1 MQPNLTRLIT
11 ILVVLGIII
20 GGGAIFVKI
29 YPDLLWFDMVGYLA
43 IYKQVLLTKIGLGVV
58 VSGFFL
64 TVTLTNLLLLY
75 RFTPP
80 RLSPTLLESI
90 PLEGMPDFNLR
101 KAVYVVLTLLAIGG
115 SIVGG
120 YASTDYWEQF
130 LRYSNASNL
139 SFQSASS
146 LNAPANRDATE
157 IAISELEYRAK
168 VLKVGDAVTVKEGD
182 NNHAS
187 EIGSISPGGDGS
199 IKIVLNQGLSF
210 DATEDA
216 VLVAATRDPIF
227 NKNVS
232 YYVFRMPLERLICGY
247 LFGLFMLV
255 TLFTGVIYF
264 FHGLLINENNRFAPP
279 QRAKT
284 HLFVLIGLTLLF
296 RAWNYRFVMYDLL
309 YTTND
314 VVRGGGGYA
323 AIQAR
328 LPVLWI
334 LLALTVICAL
344 IFFISIFLRR
354 ISFAVGSVIVLLLVA
369 FMGQAYPR
377 IVQNLKV
384 EPSKQELEGTYINYN
399 IRATLHAY
407 DLEDST
413 VTEKEYP
420 LTGELSHDSI
430 AGPENAAVIK
440 NIRLWDWRP
449 LRRTFRQLQEL
460 RSQYDF
466 FDVDIDR
473 YPVESGE
480 PRQVM
485 LSGRELN
492 INDLPREVSRDWFK
506 RTYVYTHGYGAV
518 LSPVNEILDG
528 KPKMYIRDM
537 DPINYEPEWTHRFNE
552 NPGPRIYYGERTD
565 HYVIVHPDRSE
576 NLEFD
581 YPETFGQD
589 FAKYSYQGEGG
600 VELSSFLRKLAY
612 MLKFN
617 NALNFILPGEI
628 QSTSR
633 VLYDRNIK
641 ERVSRIAP
649 FLKYDSDP
657 YLVIHNGRLIWIID
671 AYTTTARYPYSA
683 PMQDAIRSIIA
694 ERGGRRAA
702 GRIVGGER
710 PWGNYIRNAAKVTID
725 AYDGSVNF
733 YLMEQEQDPVAE
745 CYRRIF
751 PDLFKPFDAMPE
763 DLKTHVRYPTTMFLI
778 QARMYQDYHMKHP
791 ITFYAS
797 EDQWQIGE
805 ELYDN
810 TERPRP
816 AQSLQPQSPFAR
828 TQQLPETVTNVQEV
842 APYYVI
848 VKIPGEER
856 AEFVLMLPFTP
867 KNKPNLTA
875 WIAARCDFPQY
886 GQLLVYRFPKGKLA
900 PGPMQMEN
908 FITQEP
914 GISQQISL
922 WNTQGSRVLRG
933 NLLIIPM
940 NESILYV
947 EPIYIQ
953 AENEESAIPELRRVV
968 VGYKENVVWGASLDE
983 ALNNMFGKRLE
994 VALTQD
1000 SSAAETPEAVSA
1012 SDSILIPTLAQQARE
1027 QFESAQA
1034 AQRAGNWAEYG
1045 RHLNLLEA
1053 TLKQIEAD
1061 TQ

>member
-1 MQPNLTRLIT
+1 MQPNLTRLIIT
-11 ILVVLGIII
+11 FVVLAVII

-29 YPDLLWFDMVGYLA
+29 YPDLLWFNMIGYLA
-43 IYKQVLLTKIGLGVV
+43 IYKKVLLTKVALGIA
-58 VSGFFL
+58 VSGLFL
-64 TVTLTNLLLLY
+64 AVTLTNLYLLY

-80 RLSPTLLESI
+80 RLSPTLVESI

-101 KAVYVVLTLLAIGG
+101 KAIYVILTLLAIGG
-115 SIVGG
+115 SLVGG
-120 YASTDYWEQF
+120 YAATDYWEQF

-139 SFQSASS
+139 SFQSATS
-146 LNAPANRDATE
+146 LQASANQNATE
-157 IAISELEYRAK
+157 VLLPELEYSAK
-168 VLKVGDAVTVKEGD
+168 GIQVGDEITIQEGD
-182 NNHAS
+182 STHTAK
-187 EIGSISPGGDGS
+187 IRSISPGGDRRV
-199 IKIVLNQGLSF
+199 KIVLDQGLSF

-255 TLFTGVIYF
+255 TLFTGVLYF
-264 FHGLLINENNRFAPP
+264 FHGLLINENNKFAPP
-279 QRAKT
+279 QRVKT
-284 HLFVLIGLTLLF
+284 HLFILIGLTLLF

-309 YTTND
+309 YAIND
-314 VVRGGGGYA
+314 VVKGGGGYA

-334 LLALTVICAL
+334 LIALTVICAL
-344 IFFISIFLRR
+344 IFLISIFLRR
-354 ISFAVGSVIVLLLVA
+354 ISFAVGSVIVLILVA
-369 FMGQAYPR
+369 FIGQTYPR
-377 IVQNLKV
+377 IVQQLKV
-384 EPSKQELEGTYINYN
+384 EPNKQELESKYINYN

-407 DLEDST
+407 DLEDGT
-413 VTEKEYP
+413 VTETEYP
-420 LTGELSHDSI
+420 LMGELSY
-430 AGPENAAVIK
+430 ENITGEENTAVI
-440 NIRLWDWRP
+440 NSIRLWDWRP
-449 LRRTFRQLQEL
+449 LRQTFRQLQEL
-460 RSQYDF
+460 RPQYDF
-466 FDVDIDR
+466 YDVDIDR
-473 YPVESGE
+473 YLMDDGE

-492 INDLPREVSRDWFK
+492 INDLEREVSQDWFK

-518 LSPVNEILDG
+518 LSPVDEILDG

-537 DPINYEPEWTHRFNE
+537 DPINYESEWTYQFNE
-552 NPGPRIYYGERTD
+552 KPGPRIYYGERTN
-565 HYVIVHPDRSE
+565 HYVIVHPDRPE
-576 NLEFD
+576 GLEFD

-589 FAKYSYQGEGG
+589 FAKYAYQGAGG
-600 VELSSFLRKLAY
+600 VNLSSFIRKFAY

-628 QSTSR
+628 ESTSR
-633 VLYDRNIK
+633 VLYNRNIK
-641 ERVSRIAP
+641 ERVSQIAP
-649 FLKYDSDP
+649 FLKYDNDP
-657 YLVIHNGRLIWIID
+657 YLVIHNGRLIWMID

-683 PMQDAIRSIIA
+683 QMQDTLRRTIA
-694 ERGGRRAA
+694 EQGGRRAA

-733 YLMEQEQDPVAE
+733 YLMEREQDPVAE

-763 DLKTHVRYPTTMFLI
+763 DLKAHIRYPTTMFLI
-778 QARMYQDYHMKHP
+778 QAQMYQDYHMKDP
-791 ITFYAS
+791 ITFYTR

-816 AQSLQPQSPFAR
+816 SQPPQPPSPFAR
-828 TQQLPETVTNVQEV
+828 TQQLPDTVTNVQEV
-842 APYYVI
+842 APYYVV

-875 WIAARCDFPQY
+875 WIAARCDLPQY

-900 PGPMQMEN
+900 PGPMQVEN

-914 GISQQISL
+914 EISQQISL

-940 NESILYV
+940 NEAILYV

-953 AENEESAIPELRRVV
+953 AENAEAAIPELRRVV
-968 VGYKENVVWGASLDE
+968 VGYKENVAWGASLDE
-983 ALNNMFGKRLE
+983 ALINMFGKRLE
-994 VALTQD
+994 VALEPESVAADAVETV
-1000 SSAAETPEAVSA
+1000 SAAESISVSR
-1012 SDSILIPTLAQQARE
+1012 LAKQARE
-1027 QFESAQA
+1027 QFEA
-1034 AQRAGNWAEYG
+1034 AQTAQRTGNWAEYG

-1053 TLKQIEAD
+1053 TLKQLETDA
-1061 TQ
+1061 Q

>member
-1 MQPNLTRLIT
+1 MQPNLNRI
-11 ILVVLGIII
+11 IIVAVVLAVII
-20 GGGAIFVKI
+20 GGGALFVKI

-43 IYKQVLLTKIGLGVV
+43 IYKTVLLTKIGLGIG

-64 TVTLTNLLLLY
+64 GVTLINLYLLY
-75 RFTPP
+75 RFTPS
-80 RLSPTLLESI
+80 RLSPTLVESI

-101 KAVYVVLTLLAIGG
+101 KAVYVVLILLAVGG

-130 LRYSNASNL
+130 LRYSNASDL
-139 SFQSASS
+139 SFQSATS
-146 LNAPANRDATE
+146 LDAPANRDATDVL
-157 IAISELEYRAK
+157 ISELEYSAK
-168 VLKVGDAVTVKEGD
+168 GLRVGDEVTIKEGD
-182 NNHAS
+182 SNHAAQ
-187 EIGSISPGGDGS
+187 IRSISPGGDGS
-199 IKIVLNQGLSF
+199 VRVALNQGLSF

-216 VLVAATRDPIF
+216 VLVGAARDPIF

-255 TLFTGVIYF
+255 TLFTGVLYF
-264 FHGLLINENNRFAPP
+264 FHGLLINEDNRFAPP
-279 QRAKT
+279 QRVRT
-284 HLFVLIGLTLLF
+284 HLFILIGLTLLF
-296 RAWNYRFVMYDLL
+296 RAWNYQFVMYDLL

-334 LLALTVICAL
+334 LLALTIICAL

-354 ISFAVGSVIVLLLVA
+354 ISFAVGSVIVLILVA

-413 VTEKEYP
+413 VTETEYP
-420 LTGELSHDSI
+420 LTGELTHDSI
-430 AGPENAAVIK
+430 RGEENAAVI
-440 NIRLWDWRP
+440 NSIRLWDWRP

-466 FDVDIDR
+466 ADVDIDR
-473 YPVESGE
+473 YLMESGE

-537 DPINYEPEWTHRFNE
+537 DPINYEPEWPYRFNE

-565 HYVIVHPDRSE
+565 HYVIVHPDRLDG
-576 NLEFD
+576 LEFD

-589 FAKYSYQGEGG
+589 FAKYSYQGVGG
-600 VELSSFLRKLAY
+600 VDLSSFIRKFAY

-628 QSTSR
+628 RSTSR
-633 VLYDRNIK
+633 VLYNRNIK
-641 ERVSRIAP
+641 ERVSQIAP
-649 FLKYDSDP
+649 FLKYDFDP
-657 YLVIHNGRLIWIID
+657 YLILHNGRLIWMID

-683 PMQDAIRSIIA
+683 PMQDAIRRTIA

-702 GRIVGGER
+702 GRIMGGER

-751 PDLFKPFDAMPE
+751 PDLFKPFDEMPE
-763 DLKTHVRYPTTMFLI
+763 DLKSHIRYPTTMFLI
-778 QARMYQDYHMKHP
+778 QAQMYQDYHMKDP

-816 AQSLQPQSPFAR
+816 PQTPQPPSPFTR
-828 TQQLPETVTNVQEV
+828 TQQLPDTVTNVQEV
-842 APYYVI
+842 APYYVV

-875 WIAARCDFPQY
+875 WIAARCDLPQY

-900 PGPMQMEN
+900 PGPMQVEN
-908 FITQEP
+908 FITQDPE
-914 GISQQISL
+914 ISQQISL
-922 WNTQGSRVLRG
+922 WNTQGSSVLRG

-953 AENEESAIPELRRVV
+953 AENAESAIPELRRVV
-968 VGYKENVVWGASLDE
+968 VGYKENVAWGASLDE
-983 ALNNMFGKRLE
+983 ALINMFGKRLE
-994 VALTQD
+994 VALTQNAP
-1000 SSAAETPEAVSA
+1000 SAETAEGVSA
-1012 SDSILIPTLAQQARE
+1012 SVPISISTLAKQARD
-1027 QFESAQA
+1027 QFEAAQA
-1034 AQRAGNWAEYG
+1034 AQRTGDWAEYG
-1045 RHLNLLEA
+1045 RYLNLLEA
-1053 TLKQIEAD
+1053 TLQQLEAD
-1061 TQ
+1061 AQ